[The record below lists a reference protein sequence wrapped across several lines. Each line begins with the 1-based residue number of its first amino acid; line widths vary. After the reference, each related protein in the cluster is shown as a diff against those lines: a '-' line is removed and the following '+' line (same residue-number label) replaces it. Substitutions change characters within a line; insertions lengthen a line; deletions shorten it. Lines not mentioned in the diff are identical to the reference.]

1 MTLCTL
7 SLAILTRPTPERTSA
22 AQPPHQSKVFEED
35 RGGAS
40 RSGRLEEE
48 GETWGRS
55 PLLQKVSPS
64 PSNSFF
70 PLLRLHRPGAE
81 NVGPDADE
89 GRAFLDGLHAVAGHA
104 HGKFGQLD
112 AEAGFEIVAQ
122 LAEPAK

>member
-7 SLAILTRPTPERTSA
+7 ILAILTRPTPERTSV
-22 AQPPHQSKVFEED
+22 AQPPHQSKVFEEN

-40 RSGRLEEE
+40 RSGSLEEE
-48 GETWGRS
+48 GGNVGA
-55 PLLQKVSPS
+55 LSPS
-64 PSNSFF
+64 TESFPFPLQIFF

-104 HGKFGQLD
+104 HRKLGQLD

-122 LAEPAK
+122 LAEPG